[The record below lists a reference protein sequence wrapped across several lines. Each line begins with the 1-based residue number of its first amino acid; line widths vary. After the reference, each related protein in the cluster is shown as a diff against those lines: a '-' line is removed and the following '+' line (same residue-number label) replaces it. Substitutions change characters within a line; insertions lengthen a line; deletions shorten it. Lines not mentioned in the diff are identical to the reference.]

1 MKNLNI
7 IQFLV
12 QEISS
17 TLLKLGKIADT
28 VIFEK

>member
-1 MKNLNI
+1 MKPEDYTI
-7 IQFLV
+7 LV

>member
-1 MKNLNI
+1 MKTLKI

-17 TLLKLGKIADT
+17 TLLKLGEIADT